1 MKESIKQFP
10 NFLVVK
16 LICFKKSSSNFRIY
30 ERLPYQKKLRFYYS
44 NKKQNKRQ
52 VTFICVIE
60 TSCKI
65 TNDVDPRGFVKTLT
79 MSGDKS
85 KETVFA
91 LDCEMCY
98 TTHGIGK

>member
-1 MKESIKQFP
+1 MIFY
-10 NFLVVK
+10 
-16 LICFKKSSSNFRIY
+16 LILFTATGPSNIY
-30 ERLPYQKKLRFYYS
+30 PCCAGDAQSDGCTVNPYH
-44 NKKQNKRQ
+44 
-52 VTFICVIE
+52 
-60 TSCKI
+60 I